1 MVFLSARRAGDEKA
15 KGERREA
22 AQALSTTKG
31 RAKPVRLSLL
41 VGGEYHKQPIEPERI
56 FREGEMGDFELRQ
69 NPPPLRF
76 SRVTE
81 AVRRSL
87 LSLAAGV
94 SIKAM
99 GEKRRRLFEPEPDI
113 LYIFIEKEF
122 SRMNSQN
129 IRLLCQKLVSYSTE
143 SNTVSAI
150 NINTHPAQ
158 TSSLLIVSFLIMG
171 RIVFSIRST

>member
-1 MVFLSARRAGDEKA
+1 MIILMSRYCSSIYGCLCENRGVVLLVFLSARRAGDEKA

-81 AVRRSL
+81 AIKAKFTEPCRRSFNK
-87 LSLAAGV
+87 GD
-94 SIKAM
+94 
-99 GEKRRRLFEPEPDI
+99 G
-113 LYIFIEKEF
+113 
-122 SRMNSQN
+122 
-129 IRLLCQKLVSYSTE
+129 
-143 SNTVSAI
+143 
-150 NINTHPAQ
+150 
-158 TSSLLIVSFLIMG
+158 
-171 RIVFSIRST
+171 